1 MKAMIPHHSSAIM
14 TSSNVDFKDPEAK
27 KLAEYIIAAQER
39 EIKQMNEIII
49 PESKKIIKE
58 TLYKNM
64 VCGRC
69 EMAFRLNWKNGAL
82 FFLFN

>member
-49 PESKKIIKE
+49 RLKAKNNKVK
-58 TLYKNM
+58 LYIKNM
-64 VCGRC
+64 FVVV
-69 EMAFRLNWKNGAL
+69 
-82 FFLFN
+82 

>member
-49 PESKKIIKE
+49 RLESKK
-58 TLYKNM
+58 
-64 VCGRC
+64 
-69 EMAFRLNWKNGAL
+69 
-82 FFLFN
+82 